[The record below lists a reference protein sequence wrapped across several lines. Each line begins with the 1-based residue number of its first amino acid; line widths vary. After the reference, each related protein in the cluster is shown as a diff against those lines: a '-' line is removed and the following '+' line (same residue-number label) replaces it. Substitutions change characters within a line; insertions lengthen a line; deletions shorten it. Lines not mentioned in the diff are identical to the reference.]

1 MDLQLLNEK
10 HNLRKGNQVIVTD
23 RRTSIAYQGKIYDI
37 VNLPVNKYIDD
48 LKNVF
53 IDYFYISFPN
63 EVCYQLLRRGSEV
76 IYNYTQATIGNIVLD
91 SNGKIEKIYRQHP
104 LCGSEYEINFH
115 QINAMLVWRVAYD
128 IEPIYILKKL

>member
-1 MDLQLLNEK
+1 MRAMDLLLLNEK

-23 RRTSIAYQGKIYDI
+23 RQTNVSYQGKIYDI
-37 VNLPVNKYIDD
+37 VNLPINKYIND

-53 IDYFYISFPN
+53 IDYFYVSFPN
-63 EVCYQLLRRGSEV
+63 EVYCQLLCRGSEV
-76 IYNYTQATIGNIVLD
+76 IYNYTQATIGNVVLD
-91 SNGKIEKIYRQHP
+91 SNGKIEKIYRQDP

-128 IEPIYILKKL
+128 IKSIRV